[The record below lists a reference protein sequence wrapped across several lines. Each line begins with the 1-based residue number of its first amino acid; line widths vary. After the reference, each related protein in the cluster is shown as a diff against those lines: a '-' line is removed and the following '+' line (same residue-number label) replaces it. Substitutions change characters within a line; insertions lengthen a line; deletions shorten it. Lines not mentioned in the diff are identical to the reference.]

1 MACSKAST
9 SVIDHII
16 YLCGFPDDSNMVKF
30 IRNKGWIDL
39 SDVTTLSLDDTND
52 FETVSYKDQ
61 PLAHH
66 VRKFRGFLLYYL
78 RKCHELSFD
87 LDKDDIIMIT
97 KKEFTSYCGSLD
109 YHSDM
114 HLSGYKKRAPKLV
127 VFETESA
134 ATFVGEHSNKHS
146 DYKVFIQSNLGTTK
160 YVKDTSKFDDATKG
174 KDYEAT
180 GMSQLMVYNK
190 FGDNGKGGIAP
201 VIYKWTH
208 RHMIYD
214 VKHDGWHKSF
224 IVAGGRKTVGNPLEL
239 WGADAGKDYP
249 KYKMKMKGCIICGP
263 EFGTHNALSYVNLTS
278 EVDWDPGSYHNMVDD
293 IYKFYGVKE
302 VDNIREWG
310 AMEKLIS
317 DWDDGEDHE
326 MMNE

>member
-1 MACSKAST
+1 MVRSKAST

-87 LDKDDIIMIT
+87 NLDQDEVMMLNKQ
-97 KKEFTSYCGSLD
+97 EFTSYCGSLD
-109 YHSDM
+109 YHTDM

-127 VFETESA
+127 VIEDDHTVPFE
-134 ATFVGEHSNKHS
+134 GEHSTKIS
-146 DYKVFIQSNLGTTK
+146 IDKVFIGSTFGTTTQLDDGTTK
-160 YVKDTSKFDDATKG
+160 LDDDAT
-174 KDYEAT
+174 T
-180 GMSQLMVYNK
+180 L
-190 FGDNGKGGIAP
+190 DNDNSKLDNP
-201 VIYKWTH
+201 N
-208 RHMIYD
+208 
-214 VKHDGWHKSF
+214 
-224 IVAGGRKTVGNPLEL
+224 VADLWGVDVGNDYLKDKTKKKGYITGDPAF
-239 WGADAGKDYP
+239 GAC
-249 KYKMKMKGCIICGP
+249 M
-263 EFGTHNALSYVNLTS
+263 TS
-278 EVDWDPGSYHNMVDD
+278 DFDWDPGSYHNMIDD

-317 DWDDGEDHE
+317 EWDDGEDHE